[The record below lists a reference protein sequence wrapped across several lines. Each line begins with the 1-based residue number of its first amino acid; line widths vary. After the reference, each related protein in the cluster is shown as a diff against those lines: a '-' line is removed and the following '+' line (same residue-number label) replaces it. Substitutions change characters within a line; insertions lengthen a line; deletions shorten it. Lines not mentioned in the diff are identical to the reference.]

1 MSNVSIDLLT
11 RDEMLIDQQATDIAP
26 MGIDQLW
33 KTIME
38 SRNPDGSVHIK
49 AETFNLLNVMI
60 SDLRKVQ
67 TRLDKMATQLEQMDE
82 LAAKVDALS
91 RNRPGP
97 SLSPLSASSWADVT
111 KKNTDKQ
118 KPIPRSSIYD
128 ATTPRAPP
136 PNKQINEFKPGQ
148 VTIRTTN
155 TERKPFEEKTTM
167 EIVDNINFALTVKDI
182 KMTGSPDPITIRSA
196 VRLPTGDVKI
206 YTNN

>member
-128 ATTPRAPP
+128 ATTPRTPP

-196 VRLPTGDVKI
+196 VQLPTGDVKI